1 MKRILSSALALSLL
15 AIAAPGQE
23 NTRETAAN
31 QVKAATQAKTA
42 AGEKAAVQAGV
53 ATQERAGN
61 RIQAATQ
68 TKNALQ
74 EGMDKRG
81 SFDDDG
87 DGIMNC
93 QDSDYSRPKDGTGK
107 KLGKMQGGKGGAGKG
122 GFGITSGGAT
132 GGTGTG
138 ICDGAGPKGKGR
150 SR

>member
-1 MKRILSSALALSLL
+1 
-15 AIAAPGQE
+15 
-23 NTRETAAN
+23 
-31 QVKAATQAKTA
+31 
-42 AGEKAAVQAGV
+42 
-53 ATQERAGN
+53 
-61 RIQAATQ
+61 
-68 TKNALQ
+68 
-74 EGMDKRG
+74 MDKRG

-122 GFGITSGGAT
+122 GFGTGSGGAT

-138 ICDGAGPKGKGR
+138 ICDGTGPKGKGR